1 MVNIENARETM
12 RIVNSIN
19 SASREAAS
27 DILKKF
33 NSSQIE
39 NIKEFTEKII
49 DYYSNKFFMLGYWA
63 VIKNN
68 NKTDPSNKVVRN
80 LAGEKL
86 YEDISIIKNFILIE
100 TGSKL
105 LSQKEEKK
113 VQEELIKEIAEI
125 INFYLNMIFVAGY
138 TARREE
144 NLEDNEQEIIN
155 HSYSIS
161 FESRDAALNILKRCN
176 SSQIEKIKESIEK
189 IVDYCSNKIFMLGYL
204 IGTKDNNNTDFGD
217 EVVKNLACKKLYES
231 IFNTKK
237 SIFIDIYNK
246 LLSGREEG
254 RAQEELIEEIA
265 EEMNFYLKFIFVTGC
280 MAGSEENIKNNDKN
294 KALGASI

>member
-1 MVNIENARETM
+1 M
-12 RIVNSIN
+12 RIVNSI
-19 SASREAAS
+19 SSVSREAAS

-39 NIKEFTEKII
+39 NIKEITEKII
-49 DYYSNKFFMLGYWA
+49 DYYSNKVFMLGYWA

-68 NKTDPSNKVVRN
+68 NNTDPSNKVVRN

-86 YEDISIIKNFILIE
+86 YESIFIAKKFILLESYVTI
-100 TGSKL
+100 SYK
-105 LSQKEEKK
+105 KEEKL
-113 VQEELIKEIAEI
+113 VQKELIKEIAEI
-125 INFYLNMIFVAGY
+125 INLYLKRIFIAGY
-138 TARREE
+138 SVRQEE
-144 NLEDNEQEIIN
+144 NVENDEREVIKHLG
-155 HSYSIS
+155 SIS
-161 FESRDAALNILKRCN
+161 FESRDAALNIFKRFD
-176 SSQIEKIKESIEK
+176 SSQVEKTKESIEK
-189 IVDYCSNKIFMLGYL
+189 IVDYCVNKIFMLGYL

-237 SIFIDIYNK
+237 SILIDTYNK
-246 LLSGREEG
+246 ILSGREEG
-254 RAQEELIEEIA
+254 RAQGELIEEIA
-265 EEMNFYLKFIFVTGC
+265 EKMNFYLKFIFVTGC

>member
-1 MVNIENARETM
+1 MANIENARETM
-12 RIVNSIN
+12 RIVNSIS
-19 SASREAAS
+19 SAPREAAS
-27 DILKKF
+27 DILKKC

-39 NIKEFTEKII
+39 NIKEFTEKIL
-49 DYYSNKFFMLGYWA
+49 DYYSNKFFMLGYWD

-68 NKTDPSNKVVRN
+68 NNTDPSNKVVRN
-80 LAGEKL
+80 LTGEKL
-86 YEDISIIKNFILIE
+86 YESIYIIKKFMLLE
-100 TGSKL
+100 TSIQL

-113 VQEELIKEIAEI
+113 AQEELIKEIAEI
-125 INFYLNMIFVAGY
+125 INYYLNAIFVAGY

-144 NLEDNEQEIIN
+144 NLEDNVQEIIN
-155 HSYSIS
+155 HSYLIS

-217 EVVKNLACKKLYES
+217 EVVKNLASKKLYES
-231 IFNTKK
+231 IFNIKK

-265 EEMNFYLKFIFVTGC
+265 EEMNFYLKFIFATGC